1 MTTSNPPQTIVETV
15 LHLAYEP
22 LGQFA
27 KSNLEIFILALS
39 LTLPLLYERVLT
51 RPRGQHSDGFE
62 SVMTSKYV
70 TSC

>member
-39 LTLPLLYERVLT
+39 LIFPLLYTKRVLS
-51 RPRGQHSDGFE
+51 RGQRSDGF
-62 SVMTSKYV
+62 
-70 TSC
+70 